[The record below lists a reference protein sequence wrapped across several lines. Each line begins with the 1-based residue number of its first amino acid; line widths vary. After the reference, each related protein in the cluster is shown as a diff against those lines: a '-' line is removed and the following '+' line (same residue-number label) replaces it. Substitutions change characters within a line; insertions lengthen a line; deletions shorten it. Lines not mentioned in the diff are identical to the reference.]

1 MGSITTDIISDGLV
15 FNLDAANRACYPKTG
30 TDAFN
35 TIDTSNTGSL
45 KNGLQYVPDRHGGSF
60 EWDGSDDYIILNEK
74 FFPQTYTSF
83 TYCAFVEFFSVA
95 ASSQIIN
102 DRDGSGDGVSFLMS
116 KPSGAK
122 LYASLN
128 SGNVVGSTALS
139 INQVY
144 HASITYD
151 GQTAK
156 IYLDGVEDGS
166 SETSQTFNTTTNP
179 TIGVRS
185 FNIGSASVAR
195 MYLYHICSYNRALS
209 AAEVLHNY
217 NALKSRFGLWVEE

>member
-1 MGSITTDIISDGLV
+1 MKYGSITTAIIADGLV
-15 FNLDAANRACYPKTG
+15 FNMDAANRASYPKTG
-30 TDAFN
+30 TNAFN

-60 EWDGSDDYIILNEK
+60 EWDGSDDYIILNER
-74 FFPQTYTSF
+74 FFSQTYTS
-83 TYCAFVEFFSVA
+83 YSHCAFVEFFSFA
-95 ASSQIIN
+95 ASSQII
-102 DRDGSGDGVSFLMS
+102 DTRDGSSDGVSFLMS

-122 LYASLN
+122 LYSSLN

-156 IYLDGVEDGS
+156 IYLNGVEDGS
-166 SETSQTFNTTTNP
+166 SSMSQTFNTTINP

-185 FNIGSASVAR
+185 FNTAAASVAR

-209 AAEVLHNY
+209 ANEVLHNY
-217 NALKSRFGLWVEE
+217 NALKGRFGL

>member
-1 MGSITTDIISDGLV
+1 MKVGSITTDIIKNGLV
-15 FNLDAANRACYPKTG
+15 FNMDPANRASYTGIG

-74 FFPQTYTSF
+74 FFPQTYTS
-83 TYCAFVEFFSVA
+83 YSHCAFVEFFSVA
-95 ASSQIIN
+95 ASSQII
-102 DRDGSGDGVSFLMS
+102 DTRDGSGDGVSFLMS

-122 LYASLN
+122 LYSSLN
-128 SGNVVGSTALS
+128 SVDVIGSTALS

-166 SETSQTFNTTTNP
+166 SSTSQTFNTTTNP
-179 TIGVRS
+179 TITNCSKDQRLAR
-185 FNIGSASVAR
+185 FAS
-195 MYLYHICSYNRALS
+195 
-209 AAEVLHNY
+209 
-217 NALKSRFGLWVEE
+217 K